1 MLGRANSKRTIAWMV
16 TAGFLVLCAMLLG
29 AHTRVQ
35 GGTAVVGTSGDLVV
49 LGRIDFCLV
58 CQWGPSSRV
67 RYTQVLAG
75 SIPEGQA
82 RGELA
87 LGAVGRKLLPEGG
100 VPIYK
105 SQHEE
110 ICVLKKMV
118 VPGNAAAEVY
128 EVVNILVATPDNVA
142 AFRGQ

>member
-1 MLGRANSKRTIAWMV
+1 MV
-16 TAGFLVLCAMLLG
+16 TAGLLVLCAILLG
-29 AHTRVQ
+29 ADTRVQ
-35 GGTAVVGTSGDLVV
+35 GGTAMVGTSGDLVV
-49 LGRIDFCLV
+49 LGRIDFCQV
-58 CQWGPSSRV
+58 CQRGPSSRV

-75 SIPEGQA
+75 RVPDGQT

-87 LGAVGRKLLPEGG
+87 LGAVARQLLPEGG

-105 SQHEE
+105 SQQEE

-128 EVVNILVATPDNVA
+128 EVVDILAATPDNLA